1 MNKKSYPQNHYTEYR
16 LWDRIAFAF
25 AGTDKDALRS
35 GVISQKDEDEQK
47 LFGWS
52 VLIAGLLTFGN
63 VYFLGVYVCKTMNIS
78 EDYAT
83 LPAFAWA
90 IFIMGNDMS
99 LFNDVDL
106 RKLWVRVLFLIAS
119 AVVFSYGSQLKIAN
133 NKIEDFIYQE
143 VAEHNATLENKV
155 IEVRQSYE
163 EKIQQVEKELKE
175 ASANGNDWVRA
186 NGTYIMELRAQ
197 KTRLMATRDSMV
209 QVTQLMNKKLV
220 RKPDLSVYNRIVVYQ
235 KHFWLKDILTPVG
248 IVILIFEGAPIFIR
262 IRNQDSDYLYYNYF
276 KRKMSRAEWRIV
288 TLAQKVKLYHSAERI
303 VRERFAK
310 EEESFEDTSRNSQD
324 NADSNKNAHSNG
336 QKAEQKQPELFPR
349 LDLDNLLKS

>member
-1 MNKKSYPQNHYTEYR
+1 MAYLKLKHMNKKSYPQNHYTEYR

-133 NKIEDFIYQE
+133 NKGD
-143 VAEHNATLENKV
+143 NN
-155 IEVRQSYE
+155 
-163 EKIQQVEKELKE
+163 
-175 ASANGNDWVRA
+175 
-186 NGTYIMELRAQ
+186 
-197 KTRLMATRDSMV
+197 
-209 QVTQLMNKKLV
+209 
-220 RKPDLSVYNRIVVYQ
+220 
-235 KHFWLKDILTPVG
+235 
-248 IVILIFEGAPIFIR
+248 
-262 IRNQDSDYLYYNYF
+262 NQ
-276 KRKMSRAEWRIV
+276 M
-288 TLAQKVKLYHSAERI
+288 
-303 VRERFAK
+303 
-310 EEESFEDTSRNSQD
+310 
-324 NADSNKNAHSNG
+324 
-336 QKAEQKQPELFPR
+336 
-349 LDLDNLLKS
+349 